1 MTSLRF
7 KNKAAIV
14 TGAASGIGRA
24 TAERLAAE
32 GAALVLAD
40 RAVEPL
46 PALAR
51 DLAGLHG
58 AAIVPLRFDAEDA
71 ESCRRMVEEGVAA
84 LGRLDVLCNIA
95 GILDWGHFADFSPER
110 WERILRINLTS
121 LFHISQQALPH
132 LVATRGTIV
141 NMASAGGLIGIAY
154 TAAYCASK
162 AGVVS
167 LTKSLA
173 IEYAAS
179 GVRINAVAPGGIA
192 TPLLAGSPPPD
203 GIDPALIGRLSPKLA
218 GGALGAPEDVAAAV
232 AYLASDEA
240 RFVTGTVLAVDGG
253 QTAG

>member
-1 MTSLRF
+1 MTSQRF
-7 KNKAAIV
+7 KGKAAIV

-32 GAALVLAD
+32 GADLVLAD
-40 RAVEPL
+40 RAFEAL
-46 PALAR
+46 PTE
-51 DLAGLHG
+51 LHG
-58 AAIVPLRFDAEDA
+58 ARIVPMRFDAEDA
-71 ESCRRMVEEGVAA
+71 ESCRRMVEDAVAA
-84 LGRLDVLCNIA
+84 LGRLDLLCNIA
-95 GILDWGHFADFSPER
+95 GILDWGHFAEFSAAR
-110 WERILRINLTS
+110 WDRILRVNLTS

-132 LVATRGTIV
+132 LIKSRGNIV

-173 IEYAAS
+173 VEYASA
-179 GVRINAVAPGGIA
+179 GVRVNAVAPGGID
-192 TPLLAGSPPPD
+192 TPLLTGAPPPE
-203 GIDPALIGRLSPKLA
+203 GIDPALIARLSPKLD
-218 GGALGAPEDVAAAV
+218 GGALGRPEDIAAAV

-240 RFVTGTVLAVDGG
+240 RFVTGTVLSVDGG

>member
-1 MTSLRF
+1 MTSQRF
-7 KNKAAIV
+7 QGKAAIV

-40 RAVEPL
+40 RAFEAL
-46 PALAR
+46 PGLASE
-51 DLAGLHG
+51 LYGLHG
-58 AAIVPLRFDAEDA
+58 SKIVALRFDAEDA
-71 ESCRRMVEEGVAA
+71 ESCRRMVEHGVAA

-95 GILDWGHFADFSPER
+95 GILDWGHFADFTEAR

-121 LFHISQQALPH
+121 LFHISQHALPH
-132 LVATRGTIV
+132 LIAARGNIV
-141 NMASAGGLIGIAY
+141 NMASASGLIGIAY

-162 AGVVS
+162 AGVIA

-173 IEYAAS
+173 VEYAEA
-179 GVRINAVAPGGIA
+179 GVRINAVAPGGID
-192 TPLLAGSPPPD
+192 TPMLASTPPPE
-203 GIDPALIGRLSPKLA
+203 GVDPALIARLSPKLR
-218 GGALGAPEDVAAAV
+218 GGALGAPEDIAAAV

-240 RFVTGTVLAVDGG
+240 RFITGTVLSVDGG